1 MLGPQGCLGDHVD
14 PPPQPGLIRKDLM
27 ATAQVATP
35 EERDVTAR
43 DKPVWT
49 PVATGDETA
58 KIARIP
64 VTIRAVALLPCRSDT
79 GDGDV
84 EFGAE
89 ALFREN
95 TVWLPEWLLA
105 AFRPP
110 SESPFDQRF
119 RRSESGPYW
128 T

>member
-1 MLGPQGCLGDHVD
+1 QRLDLLTGENPVLGPQGCLGDHVD

-27 ATAQVATP
+27 ATAQVAAP
-35 EERDVTAR
+35 EKHDGTAR
-43 DKPVWT
+43 DKPVGT

-64 VTIRAVALLPCRSDT
+64 VTIVRAVALLPCRSDT

-89 ALFREN
+89 ACFIVEE
-95 TVWLPEWLLA
+95 VPWAKYEGCSA
-105 AFRPP
+105 
-110 SESPFDQRF
+110 
-119 RRSESGPYW
+119 G
-128 T
+128 